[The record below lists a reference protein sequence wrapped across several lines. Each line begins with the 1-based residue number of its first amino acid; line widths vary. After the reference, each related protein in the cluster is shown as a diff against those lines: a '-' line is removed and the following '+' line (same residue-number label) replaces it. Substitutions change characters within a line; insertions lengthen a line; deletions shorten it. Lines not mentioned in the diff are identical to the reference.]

1 MTKIIL
7 SRVATLSAAVAAA
20 ALASLAS
27 FACTT
32 TTTVTAPPAASS
44 PEAGPAD
51 DADAGATPSDV
62 ADASTDAAKAAGP
75 IGTRSDKGIAT
86 VHVNISSQASYDCAD
101 TCASAGG
108 SCKEGGGN
116 GVGWVDTK
124 SNDGSG
130 NTFGYQISSCAES
143 ETYASGNSTMT
154 NMDCYCND
162 MPAPPTIR
170 VRKSEGLFA
179 CAKVCSSWS
188 LTCSSK
194 RTSYSFG
201 DEVESTST
209 PIDCT
214 MVPAATSHHYTCAC
228 DP

>member
-1 MTKIIL
+1 MTKII
-7 SRVATLSAAVAAA
+7 AVA
-20 ALASLAS
+20 ALASLVS

-32 TTTVTAPPAASS
+32 TTTISAPPAASS
-44 PEAGPAD
+44 PDAGPAD
-51 DADAGATPSDV
+51 DTDGGATAEGVADAGS
-62 ADASTDAAKAAGP
+62 DAAHLGDGP

-86 VHVNISSQASYDCAD
+86 VHVNISTHASYDCAD
-101 TCASAGG
+101 TCTAAGG
-108 SCKEGGGN
+108 SCKEGGAN

-130 NTFGYQISSCAES
+130 DTFGYQISSCSES
-143 ETYASGNSTMT
+143 ESYASGNSTIT
-154 NMDCYCND
+154 SMDCTCND

-179 CAKVCSSWS
+179 CAKVCASWS